1 MRCSPLL
8 KLFKPGS
15 QTVQQLYQVRF
26 LCFKFPHN
34 PLKLSL
40 TREIDIQKKLSN
52 FAKLK
57 FLNYSK
63 QGHLALANLAKLVGL
78 SILLLKMFC
87 KITPLFLCTIISY
100 GYDFSRF
107 PKISKET
114 YEIFTLVL
122 ILSFFFPCIFTYFGK
137 KRIPHCWLLKLTIND
152 IYFALFPLI

>member
-63 QGHLALANLAKLVGL
+63 QGHLALGNLAKLVAL
-78 SILLLKMFC
+78 VNFIIKNVLKNY
-87 KITPLFLCTIISY
+87 SA
-100 GYDFSRF
+100 
-107 PKISKET
+107 
-114 YEIFTLVL
+114 
-122 ILSFFFPCIFTYFGK
+122 FFV
-137 KRIPHCWLLKLTIND
+137 
-152 IYFALFPLI
+152 